1 MSTDI
6 EVLPR
11 PQLFITEDGS
21 PTLYNA
27 EIGEHY
33 HSRHGAV
40 QESQHI
46 FIEAGLKYRLALLP
60 QTSPLRIL
68 EVGFGT
74 GLNALMTLMLAQREG
89 LEIRYTSLEAYP
101 ISTGLASELH
111 FPLEGSGPL
120 LAELHAQSWG
130 EALSLES
137 YPPFVLE
144 KIQTKLEDYQPEG
157 SYDLIY
163 FDAFSPD
170 AQPELWAEE
179 IFCRLY
185 LAARSRAVLTTYCA
199 KGEVRRRL
207 QRSGWLVERL
217 AGPPGKREM
226 LRATKPSD

>member
-1 MSTDI
+1 MEASF
-6 EVLPR
+6 LPE
-11 PQLFITEDGS
+11 LYITEDGS

-27 EIGEHY
+27 ELGEHY

-46 FIEAGLKYRLALLP
+46 FIEAGLKHRLALLP
-60 QTSPLRIL
+60 PVRPLRIL

-89 LEIRYTSLEAYP
+89 LEIHYTSLEAYP
-101 ISTGLASELH
+101 ISMGLASELH

-120 LAELHAQSWG
+120 LAELHAQSSG
-130 EALSLES
+130 QALPLVS

-144 KIQTKLEDYQPEG
+144 KIQTKLEDYPPEG

-163 FDAFSPD
+163 FDAFSPE
-170 AQPELWAEE
+170 AQPELWQEE
-179 IFCRLY
+179 VFHTLCH
-185 LAARSRAVLTTYCA
+185 AARPGAVLTTYCA